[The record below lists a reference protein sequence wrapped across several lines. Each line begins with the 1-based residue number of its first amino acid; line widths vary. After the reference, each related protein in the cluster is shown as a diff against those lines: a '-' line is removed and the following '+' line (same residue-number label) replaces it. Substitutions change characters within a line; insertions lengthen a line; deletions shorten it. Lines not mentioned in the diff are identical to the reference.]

1 MEEITGKGRL
11 VLCPTPIGNLRD
23 ISERVIE
30 ALKEADVIACE
41 DTRTS
46 APLLAHFDIHTS
58 LISYH
63 KFNERERTE
72 SLLYRI
78 VQGETVA
85 LISDAG
91 MPAISD
97 PGQIL
102 VREAHKMGLTVTAL
116 PGPSAF
122 VTALAMSGL
131 DSRRFI
137 FEGFLPTDKK
147 ERQRVLSELENA
159 HHTTIFYEAPHRLKE
174 TLEFFDKVA
183 SERQAAVVREITKR
197 FEECRTGTVRELRQY
212 FEENEPRGEFVVLI
226 EGRSLQELQE
236 EKRRSFDEMSIEEH
250 MALYSDLSEKDA
262 MKQVAKDRGLS
273 KRDIYAMLKK

>member
-1 MEEITGKGRL
+1 MDTLTKQGQLI
-11 VLCPTPIGNLRD
+11 LCPTPIGNLGD
-23 ISERVIE
+23 ISRRVLE
-30 ALKEADVIACE
+30 TLQQADVIAAE

-46 APLLAHFDIHTS
+46 APLLSHFDIHTP

-63 KFNERERTE
+63 KFNEQERSHE
-72 SLLYRI
+72 LLER
-78 VQGETVA
+78 VKRGETVA

-102 VREAHKMGLTVTAL
+102 VKKARELGLSVTAL

-137 FEGFLPTDKK
+137 FEGFLPTDKD
-147 ERQRVLSELENA
+147 QRRLVLEELSES

-174 TLEFFDKVA
+174 TLKLFA
-183 SERQAAVVREITKR
+183 SVCPDRHGAVVREITKR
-197 FEECRTGTVRELRQY
+197 FEECRTGTLAELSDY
-212 FEENEPRGEFVVLI
+212 FSENEPRGEFVILI
-226 EGRSLQELQE
+226 EGRSLSSIKE
-236 EKRRSFDEMSIEEH
+236 EKQKSFEEMSIEEH
-250 MALYSDLSEKDA
+250 MALYKDLPEKEA
-262 MKQVAKDRGLS
+262 MKQVARDRGVS
-273 KRDIYAMLKK
+273 KRDIYALLKK